1 MAKKNT
7 PNRKPSGAAAIKT
20 VEDDLD
26 NNDAEMN
33 LESNGRESETAAKS
47 KRIAKAKADQ
57 PSEGTF
63 GVSEIKKAAV
73 FVNSVGGLD
82 KAVTLLQILKVAKE
96 VQ

>member
-7 PNRKPSGAAAIKT
+7 SNRKSSGAAAIKT

-26 NNDAEMN
+26 HNETEIHEGNGS
-33 LESNGRESETAAKS
+33 ESATAATAP
-47 KRIAKAKADQ
+47 KRTPKPKADQ
-57 PSEGTF
+57 RSEGSF
-63 GVSEIKKAAV
+63 GVSEIKKAAA

-82 KAVTLLQILKVAKE
+82 KAMTLLQILKVAKE

>member
-7 PNRKPSGAAAIKT
+7 QNQKPSGAAAIKT
-20 VEDDLD
+20 VDDLD
-26 NNDAEMN
+26 QNDAEMKH
-33 LESNGRESETAAKS
+33 ESNGSEPETAAAL
-47 KRIAKAKADQ
+47 KRTPKAKADQ
-57 PSEGTF
+57 ASEGNF
-63 GVSEIKKAAV
+63 GVSEIKKAAA